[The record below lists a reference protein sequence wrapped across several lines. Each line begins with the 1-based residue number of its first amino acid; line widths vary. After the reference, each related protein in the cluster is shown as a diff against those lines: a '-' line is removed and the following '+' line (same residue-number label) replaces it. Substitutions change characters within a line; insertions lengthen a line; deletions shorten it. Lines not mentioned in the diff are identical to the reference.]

1 MIKTLDRYIFREMVP
16 PFFLSIVVL
25 LLVLVLQKLFR
36 MSELMMAKDV
46 NLASSL
52 KVLLYIMP
60 AFLVITIPMSLL
72 VAALTAFSR
81 MSTDSEITAMKA
93 SRVSL
98 YHMIRPVFLFAL
110 LCFAATSATSLVLVP
125 EANTAL
131 KSYLFDLVKSRV
143 TIGLEP
149 GVFSSTFSGMV
160 MYVDK
165 MDEQNNMEGVFISDE
180 RSAAEHYTIVARRGT
195 LMADPRTLN
204 VTLALQEG
212 SILTAPRNG
221 QSYPLMGFS
230 QAKLFIDVKSSLAGR
245 DSPGRSLEDMSLDEL
260 RREIGKT
267 RSEGKPTYTQE
278 TELHKRLSIPFACL
292 IFGLI
297 GAPLGI
303 RRSRSGKSAGVAIAL
318 FVFLVYYIV
327 VGGAT
332 NLAETGKFPPPL
344 AFWIPNSVMAVA
356 SLLFVLKKGHE
367 LNLGIGSALAK
378 LYYGSRERNRK
389 KTEAGLRNNDK
400 GTRQLP

>member
-195 LMADPRTLN
+195 LMADPQTLN

-230 QAKLFIDVKSSLAGR
+230 SAKLFIDVKSSLAGR
-245 DSPGRSLEDMSLDEL
+245 DSPGKGLEDMSFDEL
-260 RREIGKT
+260 RQEIRKT
-267 RSEGKPTYTQE
+267 RSEGKPVYSQE
-278 TELHKRLSIPFACL
+278 TELNKRLSIPFACL

-303 RRSRSGKSAGVAIAL
+303 RRGRSGKSAGVAIAL
-318 FVFLVYYIV
+318 LVFLIYYIV
-327 VGGAT
+327 LGGAT
-332 NLAETGKFPPPL
+332 NLSETGTLPPPL
-344 AFWIPNSVMAVA
+344 AFWIPNVAMVLA
-356 SLLFVLKKGHE
+356 SLLFVYKKGNE
-367 LNLGIGSALAK
+367 VNWGIGSALATRF
-378 LYYGSRERNRK
+378 YRSRERNQK
-389 KTEAGLRNNDK
+389 KSGPRNNDK
-400 GTRQLP
+400 GAHRLP